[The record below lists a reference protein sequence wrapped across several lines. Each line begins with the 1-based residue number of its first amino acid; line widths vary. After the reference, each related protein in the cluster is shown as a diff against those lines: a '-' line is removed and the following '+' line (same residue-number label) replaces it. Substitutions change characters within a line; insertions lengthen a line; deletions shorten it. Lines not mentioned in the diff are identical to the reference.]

1 MECLNC
7 KEDLSEFADY
17 QYLCN
22 DTITCPNCN
31 HEMILEYDEH
41 YSEENGEECMFYL
54 SNLD

>member
-17 QYLCN
+17 QYLCK

-31 HEMILEYDEH
+31 HKMILEYDEH

-54 SNLD
+54 SNLE